1 MPTDVDILL
10 RRVQVVGEQMLQ
22 RPHPRDIDTGQVCC
36 GDESWRG
43 RVCPYHQGME
53 DAVGTLLGLLDAD

>member
-1 MPTDVDILL
+1 
-10 RRVQVVGEQMLQ
+10 MLQ